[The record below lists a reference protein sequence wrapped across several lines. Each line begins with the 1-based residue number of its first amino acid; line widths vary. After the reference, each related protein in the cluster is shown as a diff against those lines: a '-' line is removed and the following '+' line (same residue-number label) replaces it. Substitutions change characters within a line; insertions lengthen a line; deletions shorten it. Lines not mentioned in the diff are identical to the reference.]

1 MFAPVALTSHTQKKH
16 RINLA
21 LSANSIQ
28 GILNSLSEEFI
39 AVVAFM
45 LSPSRCSCGI
55 SALQFTWLTCQSVV
69 TFFFFFLTLV
79 FSVYSSHF
87 IFYSFVPFALAK
99 QQIQTDPLA
108 LCYIKLPVYK

>member
-28 GILNSLSEEFI
+28 GINSLSEEFI

-45 LSPSRCSCGI
+45 LSPSHCSCGI

-69 TFFFFFLTLV
+69 TFFFFFLTLA

-87 IFYSFVPFALAK
+87 IFCSFVPFALAK

-108 LCYIKLPVYK
+108 LFYIKLPAL